1 MTSEKFQIVAFTT
14 NETKPTP
21 NDILKIF
28 LNQHTHTIK
37 VQSAHAI
44 QCEFSLQ
51 NKSSEIMMISI
62 SDLNRTYDGICDVSF
77 YFLFVYLQNLNA
89 QKNFESTCAYMKKYC
104 DLSKKVF
111 IFGILNDDFFK
122 REISEEDINI
132 ILGEYLIYYEYYEIE
147 LTDEKQIG
155 DNILKILLS
164 FSQKR
169 DLVTKKEGL
178 HKKDSTHSCVFY

>member
-44 QCEFSLQ
+44 QCEFSFQ

-77 YFLFVYLQNLNA
+77 YFLFVYLQNLNV

-111 IFGILNDDFFK
+111 IFGVLNDDFFK

-132 ILGEYLIYYEYYEIE
+132 ILGEYFIYYEYYEIE

-155 DNILKILLS
+155 DNILEILLS